1 MFKTHAGKVVL
12 AGLGLAV
19 VGMGTPASATVR
31 SVPVYVNGGR
41 LSSDAMM
48 IVEEGRTMLP
58 MRALFSSLNTNVE
71 WDQRERA
78 VYAWTADREG
88 VRFEI
93 GSREAQI
100 LKMDKNPGPGNWG
113 EVTGQRKLDVPAIV
127 ADNRVYIPIRAASE
141 SLRAD
146 VRWIASTP
154 AVHINTGSVAGS
166 REETPREPDP
176 APEVEPAP
184 TRPVPTRPASTAA
197 QLAQALHVRLVIGE
211 QTFGRGETVPLQLVI
226 TNRSRRAAVVPFG
239 SGQQFDFEAIQ
250 NGNVIWNWARDRAFT
265 QVFSNMT
272 LDPGEKMVYETS
284 WSQRD
289 NHGRRVKPGT
299 YVIRGVITPAFP
311 RFRPMDEQ
319 RIEIVP

>member
-1 MFKTHAGKVVL
+1 MFKTHAGKVIF
-12 AGLGLAV
+12 AGLGLV
-19 VGMGTPASATVR
+19 SSIVGTRAEAKVR

-78 VYAWTADREG
+78 VYAWTSDREG

-113 EVTGQRKLDVPAIV
+113 EVTGQRRLDVPAIV
-127 ADNRVYIPIRAASE
+127 ADDRVYIPIRAASE
-141 SLRAD
+141 ALKAD
-146 VRWIASTP
+146 VRWVASTP
-154 AVHINTGSVAGS
+154 AVHIDTGSVAGS
-166 REETPREPDP
+166 REETPREP
-176 APEVEPAP
+176 EPAP
-184 TRPVPTRPASTAA
+184 VVDPLPKSASTPS
-197 QLAQALHVRLVIGE
+197 QLAQALSVTLEIGE
-211 QTFGRGETVPLQLVI
+211 ETFGRGEVVPLQLVV
-226 TNRSRRAAVVPFG
+226 TNRSRRAAVLPFG
-239 SGQQFDFEAIQ
+239 SGQQFDFEAVQ
-250 NGNVIWNWARDRAFT
+250 NGNVIWNWGRDRAFT
-265 QVFSNMT
+265 KVFTKMT
-272 LDPGEKMVYETS
+272 LEPGEKVVYESS

-289 NHGRRVKPGT
+289 NHGRRVRPGT
-299 YVIRGVITPAFP
+299 YILRGVITPAFP

-319 RIEIVP
+319 RIEIIP